1 MLLSLSTRTHTHRD
15 IGRHT
20 QTVHCTVAALLSPS
34 VEPRPPSFL
43 LFRVRGHKTERKE
56 EQEEEEEEEKDVKEE
71 KEGRQ

>member
-1 MLLSLSTRTHTHRD
+1 M
-15 IGRHT
+15 
-20 QTVHCTVAALLSPS
+20 HCTVAALLSPS

-56 EQEEEEEEEKDVKEE
+56 EQEEEEEEKDVKEE

>member
-1 MLLSLSTRTHTHRD
+1 MLLSLSTHTHTQGHRQT
-15 IGRHT
+15 HT
-20 QTVHCTVAALLSPS
+20 DCTVAALLSPS

-56 EQEEEEEEEKDVKEE
+56 EQEEEEEEKDVKEE